1 MKKLHIVLAFV
12 FLSTTLIAQVPQ
24 KFSYQAII
32 RNAAN
37 QQVVNQK
44 ISIRISILQA
54 TATGLP
60 VYVETQTPTTN
71 AIGLANM
78 EIGAGTVVSGQF
90 QSIDWGTGPY
100 FVKSETD
107 VLGGT
112 NYSISGT
119 SQLLSVPYAMAAGSV
134 ASTKN
139 GKAYDSY
146 LKDDGTYVGLVNIV
160 VQQPDVTTPTVTD
173 IEGNVYGTVKIGTQ
187 VWMTENLKVT
197 KLNDGTI
204 IPVVT
209 DPKLWAPLRTPALC
223 NYNNT
228 TNVDSIN
235 TFGRLYNWYAVN
247 SAKLAPAGW
256 HVPTDA
262 EWTILSDYLGDFGGM
277 RMKET
282 GTTHWLAPNAD
293 ATNDSKFK
301 ALPSGA
307 RYYDGIYYG
316 NGNYA
321 AWWSA
326 TSFYTNTSL
335 SRYIHASNSTL
346 FYTGH
351 TKWAALS
358 VRCIKD

>member
-1 MKKLHIVLAFV
+1 MKKIRMIFTVV
-12 FLSTTLIAQVPQ
+12 FFAAAMYAQVPQ
-24 KFSYQAII
+24 KMSYQAVV
-32 RNAAN
+32 RNSAN
-37 QQVVNQK
+37 QLVVNQQ
-44 ISIRISILQA
+44 IGMRISILQG
-54 TATGLP
+54 TVTGLP
-60 VYVETQTPTTN
+60 IYIETQTPTTN
-71 AIGLANM
+71 AIGLASI
-78 EIGAGTVVSGQF
+78 EIGGGTVVSGQF
-90 QSIDWGTGPY
+90 EKIDWGNGSY

-112 NYSISGT
+112 NYNISGT
-119 SQLLSVPYAMAAGSV
+119 SQLLSVPYALAAGSV
-134 ASTKN
+134 ISNKN
-139 GKAYDSY
+139 GKAYDSF
-146 LKDDGTYVGLVNIV
+146 LNNDGIYAGLVNIV
-160 VQQPDVTTPTVTD
+160 VQQPDLTTPTVTD
-173 IEGNVYGTVKIGTQ
+173 IDGNVYGTVKIGTQ

-197 KLNDGTI
+197 KLNDGTS
-204 IPVVT
+204 IPVIT
-209 DPKLWAPLRTPALC
+209 DSKLWAAARTPAFC

-228 TNVDSIN
+228 INADSIN
-235 TFGRLYNWYAVN
+235 TFGRLYSWYAVN

-262 EWTILSDYLGDFGGM
+262 EWTVLSDYLGDFGAM

-282 GTTHWLAPNAD
+282 GTTHWDAPNAD

-335 SRYIHASNSTL
+335 SRYIHTSNSTF